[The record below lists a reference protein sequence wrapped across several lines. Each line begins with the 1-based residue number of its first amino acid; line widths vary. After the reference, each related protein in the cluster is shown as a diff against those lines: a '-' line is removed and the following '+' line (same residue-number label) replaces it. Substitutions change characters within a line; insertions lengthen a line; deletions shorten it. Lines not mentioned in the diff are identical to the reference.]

1 MRTPPPPSTMV
12 STAAPLARRP
22 RTAKAG
28 AGNVLADVGV
38 RAITVQQPWAWAI
51 VSADKNVENRSQ
63 MWSYRGRLLIHA
75 GARWSQ
81 RGDQSPLIRRAAQ
94 GRSLASAVDMSAVI
108 GTAVLVDCHLDV
120 GCCKPWGESAYVER
134 GGRKRRRV
142 VHLVLEDREPLPEP
156 IPCPGALGL
165 WIPPVDVA
173 ERAGVAQ

>member
-1 MRTPPPPSTMV
+1 MRTSPSI
-12 STAAPLARRP
+12 STVPAAAPLARRP

-28 AGNVLADVGV
+28 AGSALADVGV

-63 MWSYRGRLLIHA
+63 LWSYRGRLLIHA
-75 GARWSQ
+75 GARWSH
-81 RGDQSPLIRRAAQ
+81 RGDQSPLIQRAAH
-94 GRSLASAVDMSAVI
+94 GRSLAGALDMSAII

-120 GCCKPWGESAYVER
+120 GCCKPWGESAYAEH
-134 GGRKRRRV
+134 GGRERRHV
-142 VHLVLEDREPLPEP
+142 VHLVLEDREPLPQP

-173 ERAGVAQ
+173 ERAGAAQ

>member
-1 MRTPPPPSTMV
+1 MGAA
-12 STAAPLARRP
+12 AAPLARRP
-22 RTAKAG
+22 RTAEASAG
-28 AGNVLADVGV
+28 SVLADVGV
-38 RAITVQQPWAWAI
+38 WVITVQQPWAWAI

-81 RGDQSPLIRRAAQ
+81 RGDQSPLIQRAAQ
-94 GRSLASAVDMSAVI
+94 GRSLAGALDTSAVI
-108 GTAVLVDCHLDV
+108 GTAVLVDCHLDA

-134 GGRKRRRV
+134 GGRERRRI

-173 ERAGVAQ
+173 ERAGVTQ